1 MKSITNLISRT
12 AKSNAKIKEYKSEW
26 ILEYSLLIFT
36 KIVISFI
43 SIYTSYTYLFNLS
56 YPFLSTFTISATITL
71 LIIIEAFSMLLVSKF
86 SKHLLRGRYLNSVFL
101 LPIVLSVFCV
111 SFILSTNG
119 IAQLTSSKT
128 SNITA
133 ITDEYRTNKTNI
145 EQTYSVQI
153 GELKTQIVTI
163 KQNPS
168 GWKGHKRC
176 ILVAEQLTQINNYQ
190 NSISELR
197 QLQRDELTK
206 LKDNYLQAKQTDLN
220 IVTNRANDY
229 YVIVG
234 GLLGLQFVLS
244 FIVVFMSKIIY
255 RNDET
260 ENFILQD
267 IQAWQSDMVE
277 RAASVILSQSK
288 ALSNTALQ
296 AFETINIV
304 SEPSSLSVV
313 AKANK
318 SGNELKSEPEETDKE
333 APQQKIIGF
342 NIATQKDEITTT
354 KEQMDEALDVERT
367 TLNVDNTKEIK
378 DTKGIDARTDVDIN
392 KPTIICLNCEKEVV
406 KRSHNMKFC
415 CENCRLDHYERTT
428 GKNVSRFKNKK

>member
-56 YPFLSTFTISATITL
+56 YPFLSTFTIPVTITL
-71 LIIIEAFSMLLVSKF
+71 LIIIEAFSMLLVAKF

-101 LPIVLSVFCV
+101 LPIVMAVFCV

-190 NSISELR
+190 KTISELR

-255 RNDET
+255 RKDET
-260 ENFILQD
+260 ESFILQD

-318 SGNELKSEPEETDKE
+318 SGNELSEPETTDKE
-333 APQQKIIGF
+333 APRQKIIGF
-342 NIATQKDEITTT
+342 KIDTQKDEITTDN
-354 KEQMDEALDVERT
+354 QMGEALDVERT
-367 TLNVDNTKEIK
+367 TLNVDNTKETENK
-378 DTKGIDARTDVDIN
+378 QVDGYEKTCKYCN
-392 KPTIICLNCEKEVV
+392 KMYYAKHWN
-406 KRSHNMKFC
+406 SQYC
-415 CENCRLDHYERTT
+415 CDGHRILAWQERT
-428 GKNVSRFKNKK
+428 GKKVKFGKK

>member
-56 YPFLSTFTISATITL
+56 YLFLSTFTIPATITL

-101 LPIVLSVFCV
+101 LPIVLSVFAI

-128 SNITA
+128 SNIKA
-133 ITDEYRTNKTNI
+133 ITDGYQTNKNNI
-145 EQTYSVQI
+145 DISYSEQI
-153 GELKTQIVTI
+153 RELKTQIVTI

-255 RNDET
+255 RKDET
-260 ENFILQD
+260 ESFILQD

-304 SEPSSLSVV
+304 SEPSSLPIV

-318 SGNELKSEPEETDKE
+318 SGNELSEPETTDKE
-333 APQQKIIGF
+333 APQKIIGF
-342 NIATQKDEITTT
+342 KIDKQDKEIIENDEILGEQETDK
-354 KEQMDEALDVERT
+354 KEASYNAPVET
-367 TLNVDNTKEIK
+367 DKSVITDI
-378 DTKGIDARTDVDIN
+378 TDV
-392 KPTIICLNCEKEVV
+392 CEYCGKTFVRRT
-406 KRSHNMKFC
+406 KTQRYCSNNGKCRIADWKQKNPNGSIKF
-415 CENCRLDHYERTT
+415 
-428 GKNVSRFKNKK
+428 GK